1 MHYRSV
7 IPVIAG
13 CLFTANVFAADL
25 MQTYMEA
32 LANDTQY
39 ASARAALM
47 AGQEKSTQG
56 LSKLLPNLN
65 ASGSYGRNYLEG
77 LDYTENKYTIALTQ
91 PIFNWA
97 NFQNYANSKL
107 EVSISEAQFAQA
119 QQDLMMRVAQAYFD
133 VLTAQD
139 VLTFAQAQKAAIAQQ
154 LEQAKRSFEIG
165 TVTITDTHEAEA
177 RYNLAESDEI
187 AAINDLEVKRTALE
201 QIIGHPEKGSD
212 IECP

>member
-32 LANDTQY
+32 LANDPQY

-91 PIFNWA
+91 PIKTIG
-97 NFQNYANSKL
+97 S
-107 EVSISEAQFAQA
+107 
-119 QQDLMMRVAQAYFD
+119 
-133 VLTAQD
+133 LTRMPPQ
-139 VLTFAQAQKAAIAQQ
+139 
-154 LEQAKRSFEIG
+154 
-165 TVTITDTHEAEA
+165 
-177 RYNLAESDEI
+177 
-187 AAINDLEVKRTALE
+187 
-201 QIIGHPEKGSD
+201 
-212 IECP
+212 